1 MHSRALNN
9 SLRNIICSG
18 LLVSPFLSP
27 AAFAQA
33 PGGAG
38 QQSAPAAQAAPKP
51 KPHPADAIL
60 QQEGYVKPPAVLAE
74 AVNAPRHENINL
86 ASLSPNRAWYCV
98 EIGDGPVSIDV
109 MSKPFHELGGLF
121 VDYRANRSRSL
132 TIRNNA
138 GVQFI
143 SSLDGSKRTVQ
154 LPAGA
159 RTSNATW
166 SPDGNNLAFYVHTND
181 ATHIWVADA
190 STAKARQITTKPV
203 LATLV
208 TGIEF
213 SGDGK
218 QVFAVLVPDNR
229 PPMPVQPAVATGP
242 VVKTAEDLQKR
253 RLRTFPSLMSTPYEL
268 QLFEWH
274 ATGQLAAIDI
284 ATKAV
289 RKIGQP
295 KMVRSISPSIDGKHA
310 IVTTVTKPFSFIVPY
325 GSFGSIEEIW
335 DGEGKALAKLNET
348 NLNLGTGPAQGPNQ
362 GDDAAQGPGQNQQGK
377 REIAWRTDGHG
388 LTFLEQDAPPAP
400 REGQGQQGQQGDGAD
415 GAATPNPPTPPVVA
429 PPPPPTPPTQGQ
441 QAPQG
446 ARQGR
451 GGQGGPGGPSGDAL
465 QRRDKVKQW
474 LPPFGEGDVKVVYE
488 NSTRMTGHRFSPDMG
503 IVFFSERTGQ
513 DNVETAVYLSE
524 PAKKYTLSRTRA
536 NDTNA
541 DPVGTLVSARSRG
554 AAAGGVVRFGG
565 GRTSSPVLLSADG
578 SSVFYSG
585 TKNDKNPLEVGPKT
599 FIDRV
604 DIKTGEKK
612 RIFESDNDGVYERI
626 AAVLDPESDSY
637 VIAKSSPTQTT
648 QFYRMDG
655 SRRVQLTNNKDL
667 FPDLTRAKKHRFMVE
682 RADGFKFRVNVTL
695 PETFVEG
702 SKLPAFFWFYPSE
715 YATQADYDRTLR
727 NYNKNEFVSYGS
739 SAKQFFVRLGY
750 AVVEPDCP
758 IVGPAGRM
766 NDNYPHDLRNTLS
779 AIIDF
784 LDGKGMIDRARL
796 AIGGHSYGAFSTVN
810 AMVQTPFFKA
820 GIAGD
825 GAYNRTLTPLGFQ
838 SERRDFWEARETYLA
853 MSPFLY
859 ANNLTGALLMYHG
872 QFDQNVGTDP
882 INSPR
887 MFSALSGLGKPTAM
901 YLYPHEDHGPAAKE
915 SLLDLWA
922 RWAAWLDKYVMNPT
936 KPEPKAEATPAE
948 PNSDPQ
954 NN

>member
-1 MHSRALNN
+1 MHSLASNN

-18 LLVSPFLSP
+18 FLISPFLCVG
-27 AAFAQA
+27 AFAQV
-33 PGGAG
+33 PGGARQQPG
-38 QQSAPAAQAAPKP
+38 QATQAAPKP

-60 QQEGYVKPPAVLAE
+60 RKESYVKPPAVLAE

-86 ASLSPNRAWYCV
+86 TSLSPNRAWYCV
-98 EIGDGPVSIDV
+98 EMGDGPVSIDI

-138 GVQFI
+138 GIQFI
-143 SSLDGSKRTVQ
+143 SPVDGSKRTIQ

-181 ATHIWVADA
+181 ATHIWVADP
-190 STAKARQITTKPV
+190 STTKARQLTVKPV

-218 QVFAVLVPDNR
+218 QVFAVLIPDNR
-229 PPMPVQPAVATGP
+229 HPMPIAPAIATGP

-253 RLRTFPSLMSTPYEL
+253 RLRTFASLMSTPYEL

-274 ATGQLAAIDI
+274 ATGQLTAIDV

-289 RKIGQP
+289 HKIGQP
-295 KMVRSISPSIDGKHA
+295 KMVRSISPSIDGRHA
-310 IVTTVTKPFSFIVPY
+310 IVTTITKPFSFVVPF
-325 GSFGSIEEIW
+325 GNFGSVEEIW
-335 DGEGKALAKLNET
+335 DADGKVLAKLNE
-348 NLNLGTGPAQGPNQ
+348 NESNLGTGPAQGPNQ
-362 GDDAAQGPGQNQQGK
+362 GDDAVPGAGQNQQGK
-377 REIAWRTDGHG
+377 REIAWRTDGRG
-388 LTFLEQDAPPAP
+388 LTFLEQDAP
-400 REGQGQQGQQGDGAD
+400 REGRGQQGQGAGAD
-415 GAATPNPPTPPVVA
+415 DVAATSPTPPDPPPA
-429 PPPPPTPPTQGQ
+429 PPPPPQS
-441 QAPQG
+441 PQG
-446 ARQGR
+446 TRQGR
-451 GGQGGPGGPSGDAL
+451 GGAGGQGGPGSPGGDAP

-488 NSTRMTGHRFSPDMG
+488 NSTRMTGHRYSPDMG
-503 IVFFSERTGQ
+503 IIFFSERTGQ
-513 DNVETAVYLSE
+513 DNIEAAVYLEE
-524 PAKKYTLSRTRA
+524 PTKKYTLSRTHA
-536 NDTNA
+536 NDRDA
-541 DPVGTLVSARSRG
+541 DPVGSLVSARSRG
-554 AAAGGVVRFGG
+554 IAAGGSGGGGGGRFGG
-565 GRTSSPVLLSADG
+565 GSRTYSPVLLSADK

-585 TKNDKNPLEVGPKT
+585 TINDKNPTEVGPKT
-599 FIDRV
+599 FIDKV
-604 DIKTGEKK
+604 EIKTGEKK
-612 RIFESDNDGVYERI
+612 RIFESDNNGVYERV

-637 VIAKSSPTQTT
+637 IIAKSSPIQPT
-648 QFYRMDG
+648 QFYRLDG

-695 PETFVEG
+695 PENFVEG
-702 SKLPAFFWFYPSE
+702 SRLPAFFWFYPGE

-727 NYNKNEFVSYGS
+727 NYNKNEFTNYGS

-853 MSPFLY
+853 MSPFIY
-859 ANNLTGALLMYHG
+859 ANNITGALLMYHG

-882 INSPR
+882 INSTR
-887 MFSALSGLGKPTAM
+887 LFNALSGLGKPTAM

-915 SLLDLWA
+915 TLLDLWA
-922 RWAAWLDKYVMNPT
+922 RWAAWLDKYVMNPI
-936 KPEPKAEATPAE
+936 KPEPKVEASIEDAQVP
-948 PNSDPQ
+948 
-954 NN
+954 

>member
-1 MHSRALNN
+1 LH
-9 SLRNIICSG
+9 
-18 LLVSPFLSP
+18 
-27 AAFAQA
+27 
-33 PGGAG
+33 
-38 QQSAPAAQAAPKP
+38 
-51 KPHPADAIL
+51 H
-60 QQEGYVKPPAVLAE
+60 EGYAKPPAALAE

-86 ASLSPNRAWYCV
+86 TSLSPNRAWYCV
-98 EIGDGPVSIDV
+98 EMGDGPVSIDI

-138 GVQFI
+138 GIQFI
-143 SSLDGSKRTVQ
+143 STVDGSKRVVQ

-166 SPDGNNLAFYVHTND
+166 SPDGNTLAFYVHTND
-181 ATHIWVADA
+181 ATHIWVAEP
-190 STAKARQITTKPV
+190 STAKARQLTTKPV

-213 SGDGK
+213 SGDGR
-218 QVFAVLVPDNR
+218 QVFAVLIPDGR
-229 PPMPVQPAVATGP
+229 PPMPIQPAIATGP

-253 RLRTFPSLMSTPYEL
+253 HLRNFASLMSTPHEF

-274 ATGQLAAIDI
+274 ATGQLVAIDI
-284 ATKAV
+284 ASRAT

-295 KMVRSISPSIDGKHA
+295 KMVRSVSPSIDGRHA
-310 IVTTVTKPFSFIVPY
+310 IVTTITKPFSYVVP
-325 GSFGSIEEIW
+325 FGNFASVEEIW
-335 DGEGKALAKLNET
+335 DGDGKALAKLNE
-348 NLNLGTGPAQGPNQ
+348 NELNLGTAPAQGPNM
-362 GDDAAQGPGQNQQGK
+362 GDDAGSGAGQNQQGK
-377 REIAWRTDGHG
+377 REIAWRTDGQG
-388 LTFLEQDAPPAP
+388 LTFLEQDAPPP
-400 REGQGQQGQQGDGAD
+400 PKEGQDQGQDQ
-415 GAATPNPPTPPVVA
+415 GAAAPPAPPD
-429 PPPPPTPPTQGQ
+429 PPPPPP
-441 QAPQG
+441 PQG

-451 GGQGGPGGPSGDAL
+451 RGAGGGQGGDAP
-465 QRRDKVKQW
+465 QRADKAKQW

-488 NSTRMTGHRFSPDMG
+488 NSTRMTGHRYSPDMG
-503 IVFFSERTGQ
+503 IIFFSERTGQ
-513 DNVETAVYLSE
+513 DNVEAAVYLSD
-524 PAKKYTLSRTRA
+524 PTNKYTLSRTRA
-536 NDTNA
+536 NDRDA

-554 AAAGGVVRFGG
+554 IAAGGPGG
-565 GRTSSPVLLSADG
+565 GGGRFAGISRTSSPVLLSADG
-578 SSVFYSG
+578 SSVFYAG
-585 TKNDKNPLEVGPKT
+585 TINDKNPLEVGPKT
-599 FIDRV
+599 FV
-604 DIKTGEKK
+604 DKVEIKTGEKK
-612 RIFESDNDGVYERI
+612 RVFESDNDGVYERI
-626 AAVLDPESDSY
+626 AAVLDPERDNY
-637 VIAKSSPTQTT
+637 IIAKSSPTQTT

-655 SRRVQLTNNKDL
+655 SKRVQLTNNKDL

-695 PETFVEG
+695 PENFVEG

-727 NYNKNEFVSYGS
+727 NYNKNEFINYGS

-758 IVGPAGRM
+758 IVGPTGRM

-784 LDGKGMIDRARL
+784 LDAKGMIDRARL

-838 SERRDFWEARETYLA
+838 SERRDFWDARETYLA

-859 ANNLTGALLMYHG
+859 ANNLTGALLLYHG
-872 QFDQNVGTDP
+872 LFDQNVGTDP

-887 MFSALSGLGKPTAM
+887 LFNALSGLGKPTAM

-915 SLLDLWA
+915 TLLDLWA
-922 RWAAWLDKYVMNPT
+922 RWAAWLDKYVMNPA
-936 KPEPKAEATPAE
+936 KPEPKVEKSEEDAAPAR
-948 PNSDPQ
+948 D
-954 NN
+954 